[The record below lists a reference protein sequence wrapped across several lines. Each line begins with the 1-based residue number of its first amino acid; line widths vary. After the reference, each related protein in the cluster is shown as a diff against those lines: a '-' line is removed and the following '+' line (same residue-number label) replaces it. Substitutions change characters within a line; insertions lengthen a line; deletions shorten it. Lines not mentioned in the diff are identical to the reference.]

1 VSRRR
6 YELAPEARQQLE
18 AIGDYIA
25 EDSIGAALKVLDA
38 LEESFGVLAENP
50 GIGHTREDLT
60 DRPVKFWRVFSYL
73 VIYNPA
79 SNPLE
84 IISVVHGARDVGQ
97 LLKNIES

>member
-1 VSRRR
+1 MSRRR

-25 EDSIGAALKVLDA
+25 EDSIEAALKVLGA

-50 GIGHTREDLT
+50 RIGHTREDLT
-60 DRPVKFWRVFSYL
+60 DRPVKFWSVFSYL
-73 VIYNPA
+73 VIYNPV
-79 SNPLE
+79 SDPLE
-84 IISVVHGARDVGQ
+84 IVSVVHGARDIGQ